1 LFVYLFWNRSAEQ
14 VSTTGQHTGTANSL
28 QVTQQ
33 STQNIKP
40 KNAAF
45 KALLPPTFCS
55 QKSNLSDKG
64 MSAISA
70 FKVTFMYHLLFVREL
85 VVQFIAP

>member
-1 LFVYLFWNRSAEQ
+1 M
-14 VSTTGQHTGTANSL
+14 
-28 QVTQQ
+28 
-33 STQNIKP
+33 
-40 KNAAF
+40 NAAF
-45 KALLPPTFCS
+45 KALLPPIFTAK
-55 QKSNLSDKG
+55 KSNLSDKG